1 MIYYMADPRDLLQD
15 IQMPEQRTMSL
26 PSGGLVNL
34 EIIDTRQ
41 ARVSRIIST
50 DPMDYLNEQLQPG
63 TMLDISYLLMK

>member
-1 MIYYMADPRDLLQD
+1 MIYYMEDPRDLLQD

-41 ARVSRIIST
+41 ARVSSIIST